1 MKRVFA
7 FLLCLLLVGSCA
19 FTALAA
25 PADSTYDPTEANT
38 GSTYGRNFFILVLVL
53 AVAGSIYLYFC
64 FRK

>member
-25 PADSTYDPTEANT
+25 PADSTY
-38 GSTYGRNFFILVLVL
+38 GRNFFILVLVL

>member
-7 FLLCLLLVGSCA
+7 LVLCLLLVGSCA
-19 FTALAA
+19 FSALAA
-25 PADSTYDPTEANT
+25 PADATYDPTETNT

-53 AVAGSIYLYFC
+53 AAAGSIYLYFC